1 MRLLGENK
9 LAIRAKISPLIMPAD
24 AFATVFVSL
33 EESSSHRLSCK
44 KNSFVHKIFFFFF
57 NSSSR
62 SLITQIRCLFLVWP
76 VVETMVVLPKIVPNT
91 FPWQT
96 DDAYFGVNYVVANDF
111 PHPTPQVGMLSQAQK
126 NLNLD

>member
-1 MRLLGENK
+1 MPLPPFSFLLKSLAAIVSVVRRIHLCIRLFG
-9 LAIRAKISPLIMPAD
+9 
-24 AFATVFVSL
+24 V
-33 EESSSHRLSCK
+33 
-44 KNSFVHKIFFFFF
+44 FFFL

-62 SLITQIRCLFLVWP
+62 SLITQIRCLFLVWLV

-111 PHPTPQVGMLSQAQK
+111 PHPTPKVGMLSQAQK